1 MGLMWTNDML
11 KDQNLNVIDGII
23 PLNLSYLS
31 VYDYLSDISKLASVQ
46 YIYTGI
52 FNSLNKDVEFWYRN
66 LIYDIDHNII
76 DLFIMITIIFHTHS
90 YGL

>member
-1 MGLMWTNDML
+1 ML

-31 VYDYLSDISKLASVQ
+31 VYDYLSDISKLASIR
-46 YIYTGI
+46 YIYI
-52 FNSLNKDVEFWYRN
+52 FLILLIKMLNFDN

-76 DLFIMITIIFHTHS
+76 DLFIMITIIHTFHTHS

>member
-1 MGLMWTNDML
+1 ML
-11 KDQNLNVIDGII
+11 KDQNLSVIDGII

-52 FNSLNKDVEFWYRN
+52 FNSLNKDVEF
-66 LIYDIDHNII
+66 
-76 DLFIMITIIFHTHS
+76 
-90 YGL
+90 

>member
-31 VYDYLSDISKLASVQ
+31 VYDYLSDISKLASIQ
-46 YIYTGI
+46 YIYI
-52 FNSLNKDVEFWYRN
+52 FNSLNKDVEFW
-66 LIYDIDHNII
+66 
-76 DLFIMITIIFHTHS
+76 
-90 YGL
+90 